1 MGRLFES
8 AEKEN
13 EVIRQIKVY
22 IQDHIETK
30 LSRED
35 IAEAV
40 YLSPGY
46 MTRLFKKETGMTLLD
61 YIISRK
67 NKTCQ
72 NAFGTGGYF
81 RWRCFFDPGV

>member
-1 MGRLFES
+1 MASPGGRRFGAAFES

-46 MTRLFKKETGMTLLD
+46 MTQGCLKK
-61 YIISRK
+61 K
-67 NKTCQ
+67 
-72 NAFGTGGYF
+72 
-81 RWRCFFDPGV
+81 PV